1 MSNIDSSLMTRH
13 QPVLLFVDDEPNV
26 LKSLRRLFY
35 QENYTIFLAESGADG
50 LVILNT
56 HAVDLILCDMR
67 MPEMNGV
74 EFLCEV
80 VSKWPETIRILL
92 TGYADLQS
100 TIDAVNKGRI
110 YNYCNK
116 PWQDQELKLLVRN
129 ALEQKKLREERNK
142 LAKEIVQ
149 KNAELDSLNKQ
160 LQILLEHRTQQLDVA
175 NHNFTIQQSQL
186 NYQANYDELTGLIN
200 RHLLSERL
208 QQIIIT
214 AESNQTQVCLFFLDI
229 DNFKIIN
236 DTLGHS
242 VGDELLKVTAQRLL
256 TCTRAVDS
264 VARYDGDGFVV
275 ILPEVAQLEEASRI
289 AERIITE
296 VSQPLQLS
304 GHSLQ
309 ETISIGIS
317 FYPQDGQTVEVL
329 LQHADAAMYDAKLRG
344 RNTFRFYTEELN
356 LRLLHHMLLKE
367 ELCQALK
374 DEQFVVFY
382 QPKINLLT
390 GNVSGVEALLRWQHP
405 EKGIIPPDHF
415 IPLAEELG
423 LIVPMGEWVLKTACL
438 QAKAWLDAGFP
449 KITVAVNIS
458 PKQLHSATIIDT
470 IVEVLSQSG
479 LNAEYLDLEVT
490 EGAVMQE
497 PEKIVLTLN
506 KLKALGIQIS
516 MDDFGTGYS
525 SLSYLKRF
533 PFDNL
538 KIDKAFINDVTKNQE
553 DENLVLTI
561 IAMAHNFKLKV
572 IAEGVETGDQVNFLR
587 LKKCDEI
594 QGYYFSRPL
603 PANEVE
609 ILFVKNLYSLSESI
623 K

>member
-1 MSNIDSSLMTRH
+1 LIAQH

-26 LKSLRRLFY
+26 LKALRRLFY

-50 LVILNT
+50 LDILNA
-56 HAVDLILCDMR
+56 HAVDLIISDMR
-67 MPEMNGV
+67 MPAMNGV

-80 VSKWPETIRILL
+80 VAKWPETIRILL

-129 ALEQKKLREERNK
+129 ALEQKRLRQERD
-142 LAKEIVQ
+142 LFADVIVQ
-149 KNAELDSLNKQ
+149 KNAELDTLNKQ
-160 LQILLEHRTQQLDVA
+160 LQVLLELRTKQLDFA
-175 NHNFTIQQSQL
+175 NLNLNIQQDQL
-186 NYQANYDELTGLIN
+186 NYQASYDELTGLIN

-208 QQIIIT
+208 HQAIYA
-214 AESNQTQVCLFFLDI
+214 AESNQSHVCLFFLDI
-229 DNFKIIN
+229 DNFKVIN

-264 VARYDGDGFVV
+264 VARYDGDGFVI
-275 ILPEVAQLEEASRI
+275 ILPEVARLEEASII

-296 VSQPLQLS
+296 ISQPLQLG

-317 FYPQDGQTVEVL
+317 FYPQDGLTVEVL
-329 LQHADAAMYDAKLRG
+329 LQHADAAMYDAKHRG

-356 LRLLHHMLLKE
+356 QRLLRHMLLKE
-367 ELCQALK
+367 ELRQALRA
-374 DEQFVVFY
+374 EQFVVYY
-382 QPKINLLT
+382 QPKINLHT
-390 GNVSGVEALLRWQHP
+390 GTVSGVEALLRWQHP
-405 EKGIIPPDHF
+405 EKGLIPPDHF
-415 IPLAEELG
+415 IPFAEEIG
-423 LIVPMGEWVLKTACL
+423 LILPMGEWVLKTACL
-438 QAKAWLDAGFP
+438 QAKAWQDAGFP

-458 PKQLHSATIIDT
+458 PKQLHSAAIVDT

-479 LNAEYLDLEVT
+479 LNADYLDLEIT

-538 KIDKAFINDVTKNQE
+538 KIDKAFINDIAKNEE
-553 DENLVLTI
+553 DKNLVSTI
-561 IAMAHNFKLKV
+561 ITIAHNFKLKV
-572 IAEGVETGDQVNFLR
+572 IAEGVETGEQVDFLR

-594 QGYYFSRPL
+594 QGYFFSRPL
-603 PANEVE
+603 PANEAE
-609 ILFVKNLYSLSESI
+609 MLFNQLHLPI
-623 K
+623 